1 VDDTVICN
9 ELEDVRTGAWA
20 LVGVNIPGQCAPGVS
35 ANLQILAGHV
45 AVVRSACAEETTE
58 AAEVFR
64 A

>member
-1 VDDTVICN
+1 VDDTSSCN
-9 ELEDVRTGAWA
+9 ELDDVRTAAWA
-20 LVGVNIPGQCAPGVS
+20 LIGAAIPRECVQGVS

-45 AVVRSACAEETTE
+45 AVVRSAGALETTE